1 MAFKDNIKKGT
12 NELLILSLLNREDMY
27 GYQISHMIAQ
37 KSNHTY
43 TVTEGSLYPILYR
56 LSQAGYISERVELV
70 KRRSRVYYHL
80 EDSGKLYFQQC
91 MEEYRILNASIWN
104 ILGENDE

>member
-1 MAFKDNIKKGT
+1 MAFKENIKKGT
-12 NELLILSLLNREDMY
+12 NELLILSLLSQEDMY
-27 GYQISHMIAQ
+27 GYQISRTILER
-37 KSNHTY
+37 SDNVY

-80 EDSGKLYFQQC
+80 EESGRLYYQQC
-91 MEEYRILNASIWN
+91 LDEYIALNKSISKILEKEI
-104 ILGENDE
+104 